1 MKPVEVF
8 ALNTQFNRMTG
19 SIPYTSLQWDRRYYE
34 PGQFELH
41 VFADMY
47 DPSWAYIYTDDRPET
62 GIIQKREYD
71 DSSTTPGGR
80 DTIMLSGYFTE
91 RWLYDF
97 TFLIEDDTDIE
108 KTYIRKPL
116 PNRKYANPDAP
127 NNGLPRLYVTGTG
140 EYYADLYGNGKLY
153 DENGDPTQ
161 YSTNGMTEVEYDF
174 APGVTTWRPSGA
186 SGRIE
191 GYVDQGANYFTE
203 DGELHRIS
211 AATGKETVVDASD
224 VIRIGNGSANFYVE
238 DGKTYYFTQYFYSE
252 EGTYIRRCERWE
264 ENTKALKKIYNGT
277 IAVQEREVKGP
288 FNLRTDLADIGKE
301 RDSVQAIIT
310 YAQAMWGNG
319 MVYDEPDFE
328 GETKVLDLNMRNFG
342 EFVYDELAKIG
353 ASVRIF
359 YAFESNATVFQIW
372 RGRDCT
378 QDTNAPKFEDEQE
391 AAVLSVLAGD
401 TDDYPVP
408 DGYTQLLYIE
418 ATGTQYID
426 TGLKPNDGMRVVMDG
441 APMTIIDT
449 YEQVGGY
456 MFGAGELATG
466 TLDAYVTT
474 NFWTCVFGTR
484 NIDGSQSTAPG
495 VEVRI
500 EVCKDY
506 ARITSSGSVVYD
518 EVFPQA
524 AFSGPKNLHIFHID
538 RDRQGGYFGA
548 ARCISFQV
556 YDNGVLVRDF
566 VPARRDADAAYGL
579 YETVSGEFYENAGTG
594 EFLSGPEIPRPEP
607 EPEPEPVPDPGDDGT
622 PWTVFSDTWG
632 SMYGYRYSVDDS
644 NYRNKCYVMYEYDE
658 PMQYE
663 TVEKDSV
670 KYEDCPKVT
679 TEVVLG
685 SDNPVDDED
694 EYGNEVEPHIPYTTK
709 QGYVEV
715 RLDDDYR
722 DLEVALDLRSDKP
735 DFDKDW
741 PRDAISEA
749 STGGTGEEGAAE
761 EFDVT
766 KLAGLK
772 QKYEDWFKAYT
783 EKGKTELN
791 TNYPI
796 ERTLDTGTL
805 SAADYMGLWDLGD
818 VVDVS
823 MDVMGVYETARVT
836 GVDEVYESNGS
847 SISMKIDVTLGEE
860 KMAPLTTFEIIEH

>member
-8 ALNTQFNRMTG
+8 ALDAQFNRMTG
-19 SIPYTSLQWDRRYYE
+19 SIPYTSLKWGRRYYE
-34 PGQFELH
+34 PGQFEIH
-41 VFADMY
+41 VFADTY
-47 DPSWAYIYTDDRPET
+47 DPKWAYIYTDERPET

-71 DSSTTPGGR
+71 DSSMTPDGR

-116 PNRKYANPDAP
+116 PNRKYVNPDAP
-127 NNGLPRLYVTGTG
+127 NNGLPKLYMTGAG

-161 YSTNGMTEVEYDF
+161 YSTNGMTEVEYDL
-174 APGVTTWRPSGA
+174 APGVTTWSS
-186 SGRIE
+186 SGRPGLIE
-191 GYVDQGANYFTE
+191 AYTDQGANYFTE

-211 AATGKETVVDASD
+211 AATGKETVVGASD

-264 ENTKALKKIYNGT
+264 ENTKSLKKIYNGN
-277 IAVQEREVKGP
+277 IAVMEREVKGP

-301 RDSVQAIIT
+301 RDSVQAIVT

-319 MVYDEPDFE
+319 MIYDEPDFE
-328 GETKVLDLNMRNFG
+328 GEMKVLDLSMRNFG
-342 EFVYDELAKIG
+342 EFAYDELAKIG

-378 QDTNAPKFEDEQE
+378 QDTNAPKFEDVEG
-391 AAVLSVLAGD
+391 ADMPSVLAD
-401 TDDYPVP
+401 TSDDYPVP
-408 DGYTQLLYIE
+408 EGYTQLSYIE

-426 TGLKPNDGMRVVMDG
+426 TGLKPNEGTRVVMDG
-441 APMTIIDT
+441 APMSIIGT

-456 MFGAGELATG
+456 MFGVGEISSG
-466 TLDAYVTT
+466 SLDSYVTT
-474 NFWTCVFGTR
+474 ATWTCVFGTTY
-484 NIDGSQSTAPG
+484 IDGVQSTSPS
-495 VEVRI
+495 VDVHI

-506 ARITSSGSVVYD
+506 ARITSGANVVYD
-518 EVFPQA
+518 EVFPWVSFA
-524 AFSGPKNLHIFHID
+524 SLKNLHIFHID
-538 RDRQGGYFGA
+538 RDIPGGYFGA
-548 ARCISFQV
+548 ARCKAFQV
-556 YDNGVLVRDF
+556 YDNGVLVRDL
-566 VPARRDADAAYGL
+566 VPAKRDSDSAYGM
-579 YETVSGEFYENAGTG
+579 YDTVSEKFYENAGTD
-594 EFLSGPEIPRPEP
+594 EFLPGAEIPRPEP
-607 EPEPEPVPDPGDDGT
+607 DPGPEPVPDPGDDGT
-622 PWTVFSDTWG
+622 PWAVFSDTWG

-644 NYRNKCYVMYEYDE
+644 NYRNKCYVLYEYDE

-663 TVEKDSV
+663 AVEKDGV
-670 KYEDCPKVT
+670 RYEGCPKVT

-685 SDNPVDDED
+685 SDNPIDDED

-722 DLEVALDLRSDKP
+722 DLEVALDLRTDKP
-735 DFDKDW
+735 EFDQDW
-741 PRDAISEA
+741 PRDAISKTQPAEGTEEEA
-749 STGGTGEEGAAE
+749 
-761 EFDVT
+761 FDVT

-791 TNYPI
+791 TNHPI
-796 ERTLDTGTL
+796 ERSLDTGTL
-805 SAADYMGLWDLGD
+805 STEDYMDVWDLGD

-823 MDVMGVYETARVT
+823 MDVMGVYETARII
-836 GVDEVYESNGS
+836 GVDEVYEANGGS
-847 SISMKIDVTLGEE
+847 VSMNIDVILGET